1 MLLSGAAAGQLGIA
15 PIATLE
21 RFVVYCPGLIV
32 VAEPSGGPSL
42 RLHWELLKLLLC
54 DTKVFSS
61 GRDF

>member
-1 MLLSGAAAGQLGIA
+1 MLLSAVSGAAAGQLGIA

-21 RFVVYCPGLIV
+21 RFVVHCPGLIV
-32 VAEPSGGPSL
+32 VAEPSGGP
-42 RLHWELLKLLLC
+42 RHWELLKLLLC